1 MKKVYTNG
9 EKIAYF
15 EKLAKYY
22 KEWINTDNLYY
33 KDVLYFKRQ
42 LENCNK
48 RLEALMKLDPG
59 AKQEPQDWSER
70 VSEQIKK
77 A

>member
-22 KEWINTDNLYY
+22 KEWTETDNLYY

-48 RLEALMKLDPG
+48 RLEALMKLDPE